1 MNYIIQDLGFGDS
14 GKGATV
20 DYLCSTE
27 DIGLVVRFN
36 GGFQAAHNVVLADGK
51 HHCFSQFGSGT
62 LRGVPTFLD
71 RHVIVEPMS
80 LRAESRHLAK
90 LGIADPM
97 GLITIHPDCLVST
110 MYHQVLNRI
119 QDQRSGH
126 GSCGVGIGAT
136 RSMWAKT
143 GDGLTWADLHSKR
156 IIRRKLD
163 WIRQWCQDQLVDY
176 SNPGS
181 TRSDINID
189 VDGCVV
195 NAFNEAEL
203 LYNSAYGVMISES
216 MGVDRNAS
224 VVFEGAQG
232 YGLDEVFGTIPHTTY
247 SNTRPTY
254 AVELCSYYLDDRPK
268 IYGLIRAY
276 ETRHGNGPMW
286 AERPSTDGKWKD
298 GSTWIDASRDHNK
311 GGFAGQFRI
320 GDLNIAAI
328 HKAYKHCQCDAL
340 IINCLDQVDHD
351 TVLRISQEFKPE
363 IVSYGPRAE
372 DRVRLQS
379 P

>member
-20 DYLCSTE
+20 DYLCSRE
-27 DIGLVVRFN
+27 QIDLVVRFN
-36 GGFQAAHNVVLADGK
+36 GGFQAAHNVVLADGR

-62 LRGVPTFLD
+62 LRKVPTFLD

-80 LRAESRHLAK
+80 LRTEARHLSS
-90 LGIADPM
+90 LGVADPI

-110 MYHQVLNRI
+110 MYHQILNRI
-119 QDQRSGH
+119 QDGQSGH
-126 GSCGVGIGAT
+126 GSCGVGIGAV
-136 RSMWAKT
+136 RSMWSKT
-143 GDGLTWADLHSKR
+143 GDGLTWGDLHSKR

-176 SNPGS
+176 GNPEK
-181 TRSDINID
+181 RSDINID
-189 VDGCVV
+189 VDGCIL
-195 NAFNEAEL
+195 NALDEVEL
-203 LYNSAYGVMISES
+203 LYHSAYGVAISDY
-216 MGVDRNAS
+216 MNVDRNAS

-254 AVELCSYYLDDRPK
+254 ALELSEHYLDSRPK

-286 AERPSTDGKWKD
+286 KEFPTCIRLRGE
-298 GSTWIDASRDHNK
+298 HND
-311 GGFAGQFRI
+311 GGFAGRFRL
-320 GDLNIAAI
+320 GHLNVEAI
-328 HKAYKHCQCDAL
+328 HRAYKHCGCDAMV
-340 IINCLDQVDHD
+340 INCMDHVSD
-351 TVLRISQEFKPE
+351 NLRAKLILEFDPE

-372 DRVRLQS
+372 DRKRLR
-379 P
+379 